1 MIIRERKNEYVMIE
15 QADHSVISG
24 DCFANWKDELLKG
37 DQFTDAIRYAITN
50 HDFGWKEFD
59 KMPFWNDEKGAPYNF
74 MDFPSIPKL
83 VFYKNGIDE
92 LENLNPYAG
101 MLVSRHYSHLVIGD
115 SEYEEAKIFIKNEL
129 ERRDRLAK
137 EIKGFDENLFEYHY
151 AQLAI
156 CDNFSLFVCLNEP
169 GTDKAEEHPLFKN
182 GIPIP
187 GELKMLNQDS
197 FNLEWIGTDK
207 VRLTPFPFKSETPF
221 TIRQRVVSKERIK
234 KSGLINS
241 YLETEPEDIH
251 VSFID

>member
-1 MIIRERKNEYVMIE
+1 MIIRERENEYVMIE

-24 DCFANWKDELLKG
+24 DCFANWKDELLRG

-59 KMPFWNDEKGAPYNF
+59 KMPFWNDETNAPYNF

-101 MLVSRHYSHLVIGD
+101 MLASRHYSHLVIGD
-115 SEYEEAKIFIKNEL
+115 SEYEEAKTFINNEL
-129 ERRDRLAK
+129 ERRERLAK
-137 EIKGFDENLFEYHY
+137 EIEGFVAELFEYHY
-151 AQLAI
+151 ALLAI

-169 GTDKAEEHPLFKN
+169 GTSKEEEHPLFKD

-187 GELKMLNQDS
+187 GDLKILDHNK
-197 FNLEWIGTDK
+197 FNLEWIDDNK
-207 VRLTPFPFKSETPF
+207 VKLSPFPFKTETPF
-221 TIRQRVVSKERIK
+221 ALRQRILPKDLIRK
-234 KSGLINS
+234 KGLIKS
-241 YLETEPEDIH
+241 YLETEPKNIH
-251 VSFID
+251 ASFVE